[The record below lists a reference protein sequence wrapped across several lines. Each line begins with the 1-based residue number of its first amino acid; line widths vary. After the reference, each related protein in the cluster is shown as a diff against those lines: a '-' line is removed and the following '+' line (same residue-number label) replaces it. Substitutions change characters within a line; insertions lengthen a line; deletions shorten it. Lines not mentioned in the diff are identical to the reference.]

1 MKENELYVCYSKK
14 QYEYLKSVGIRYL
27 ITGLSVTTGKQFYVY
42 FRDSFLDKALLSWT
56 KKDNLR

>member
-42 FRDSFLDKALLSWT
+42 FRDGVLDKALLSWT